1 MRTCPVRRAI
11 LDLFNLQR
19 MPLCVRS
26 HQQQTLI
33 RANHSDDVMR
43 VLDLRRTQVLS
54 GLFDKAKRAFTR
66 RSKMSY
72 RFRYR
77 RKSPTRL

>member
-1 MRTCPVRRAI
+1 VRTCPVRRAI

-33 RANHSDDVMR
+33 GANHPNDLMR

-54 GLFDKAKRAFTR
+54 GLFDKAKRALMYCLE
-66 RSKMSY
+66 MSH
-72 RFRYR
+72 RFSQR
-77 RKSPTRL
+77 RKAATRL

>member
-1 MRTCPVRRAI
+1 
-11 LDLFNLQR
+11 
-19 MPLCVRS
+19 
-26 HQQQTLI
+26 
-33 RANHSDDVMR
+33 MR
-43 VLDLRRTQVLS
+43 VLDLRRTQILS